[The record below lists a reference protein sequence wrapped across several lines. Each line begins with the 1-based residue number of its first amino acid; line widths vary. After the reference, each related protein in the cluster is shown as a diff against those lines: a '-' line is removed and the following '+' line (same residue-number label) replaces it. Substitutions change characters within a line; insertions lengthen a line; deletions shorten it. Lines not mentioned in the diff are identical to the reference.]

1 MSTKEWTLGTKNAV
15 GINMASKV
23 RSRLKFL
30 SPHVDEKVFK
40 SLQKR
45 ISPRK
50 TSKALESVKGGSRER
65 VEDVF
70 KGLKWRRFCS
80 EDIVVHCKLVC
91 RLSTSLCSKVDIQL
105 FFKGQTI
112 LKAAVKGALH
122 ENPMSNS

>member
-1 MSTKEWTLGTKNAV
+1 MITEQWTLGTKNAV

-65 VEDVF
+65 VEDAVQKILLYIVNLLVGYQQAYAARSMYYCF
-70 KGLKWRRFCS
+70 LKGRLF
-80 EDIVVHCKLVC
+80 CKL
-91 RLSTSLCSKVDIQL
+91 Q
-105 FFKGQTI
+105 
-112 LKAAVKGALH
+112 
-122 ENPMSNS
+122 

>member
-1 MSTKEWTLGTKNAV
+1 MSTKEWTLGTKNAL

-65 VEDVF
+65 VEDAF
-70 KGLKWRRFCS
+70 KGLKWCRFCS
-80 EDIVVHCKLVC
+80 EDIVVYCKLAC
-91 RLSTSLCSKVDIQL
+91 RLSTSLCSKVDVLL
-105 FFKGQTI
+105 FFKGQNI
-112 LKAAVKGALH
+112 L
-122 ENPMSNS
+122 

>member
-15 GINMASKV
+15 EINMASKV

-80 EDIVVHCKLVC
+80 ENIYIVN
-91 RLSTSLCSKVDIQL
+91 L
-105 FFKGQTI
+105 FVGYQQ
-112 LKAAVKGALH
+112 A
-122 ENPMSNS
+122 